1 MMALAM
7 LAAALSIAASA
18 DGPGLRRVPYD
29 AARPPTLTCST
40 KYGCELV
47 LEPGERLRLASLFDD
62 RWTAKVADD
71 GASGMAPRV
80 LIGPTAAD
88 EDDGHGGRQPL
99 RTSLELLTTKRE
111 YVVELQSSGRYE
123 QHRLGFTYRQLPA
136 VVVRVEP
143 PPPVLLAVTARPD
156 EGTAV
161 DPSLMDFGWKAEG
174 DPAVRCVGTPF
185 SIGSQLWC
193 KLPADATEKPT
204 AYRVDGSRRVPL
216 PFHFVGQR
224 YIVIDAPVWPVALV
238 VGGSHERVATIT
250 RARE

>member
-1 MMALAM
+1 M
-7 LAAALSIAASA
+7 LTAALTIAEGV

-29 AARPPTLTCST
+29 ALRPPTLTCST
-40 KYGCELV
+40 KYGCEVV
-47 LEPGERLRLASLFDD
+47 LEPGERLRIASLFDD

-71 GASGMAPRV
+71 GTSGMAPRV
-80 LIGPTAAD
+80 LLGPTAAD

-136 VVVRVEP
+136 VVVRLEP
-143 PPPVLLAVTARPD
+143 PPRSAPTVPTPPE
-156 EGTAV
+156 EGFMV
-161 DPSLMDFGWKAEG
+161 EPSRMDFGWKAVG

-193 KLPADATEKPT
+193 KLPADATDKPA
-204 AYRVDGSRRVPL
+204 AYRLDGSTRVPL

-224 YIVIDAPVWPVALV
+224 YLVVDAPIWPVQLV
-238 VGGSHERVATIT
+238 VGGSQERVVTIT
-250 RARE
+250 RAPE